1 MWYLITGGYPPFM
14 PPGAHGLPA
23 DVPSSVY
30 SNGMSYN
37 NISPNAINSY
47 RSNPLFDPHA
57 AHMRSG
63 AIGNI
68 PGGKP

>member
-1 MWYLITGGYPPFM
+1 M

-23 DVPSSVY
+23 EVPSSVY
-30 SNGMSYN
+30 SNGMPYN

-47 RSNPLFDPHA
+47 RSSTNPLFDPH

>member
-1 MWYLITGGYPPFM
+1 M

-23 DVPSSVY
+23 EVPSSVY
-30 SNGMSYN
+30 SNGMPYN

-57 AHMRSG
+57 AHMRPG
-63 AIGNI
+63 IGNI